1 MNANRRLLTPIAGTA
16 IAGVMIAAATLGGS
30 MSHGAAAPKSDRFAV
45 VGDSLCAGQAWPNLT
60 SECLAWSEGESNAS
74 PVRFVTMASHDKSS
88 QITTLHRVAPE
99 DAALQ

>member
-60 SECLAWSEGESNAS
+60 SECLAWSEGEGSSS
-74 PVRFVTMASHDKSS
+74 PVRFVTIASHDVPGRV
-88 QITTLHRVAPE
+88 TTLERVSG
-99 DAALQ
+99 DQAALN